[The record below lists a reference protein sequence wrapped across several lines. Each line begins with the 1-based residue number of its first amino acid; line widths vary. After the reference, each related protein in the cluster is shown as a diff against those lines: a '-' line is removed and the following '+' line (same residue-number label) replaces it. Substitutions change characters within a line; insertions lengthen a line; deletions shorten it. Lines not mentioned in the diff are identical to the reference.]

1 MREKRMFK
9 RRKNSHLERQ
19 LRSLRAEPRDGF
31 VEELSTAVGGV
42 PVRRRRTSS
51 RLAFASAVAVF
62 ILGTFASFGGLSYAA
77 SGAVHTV
84 HAVKVTSGKLVV
96 KVQKTSA
103 TDMYDKPQ
111 TQTQKPA
118 QKTQAGVAGAQALKS
133 SVKGSGTLP
142 FTGVSLVSTL
152 VLSLVLIATGI
163 FLRRRERQ
171 QD

>member
-1 MREKRMFK
+1 MEGKRMFK
-9 RRKNSHLERQ
+9 RRNDSHLEGQ
-19 LRSLRAEPRDGF
+19 LRSLRAEARDGF
-31 VEELSTAVGGV
+31 VDELSATVDRA
-42 PVRRRRTSS
+42 PVRGRRTSS

-77 SGAVHTV
+77 SGATHTV

-96 KVQKTSA
+96 KVHKTSA

-111 TQTQKPA
+111 TQKVKPV
-118 QKTQAGVAGAQALKS
+118 QKTQAGVAGAQAVKS
-133 SVKGSGTLP
+133 GVKGSGTLP
-142 FTGVSLVSTL
+142 FTGVSLLSTL
-152 VLSLVLIATGI
+152 VLSLALIVTGI